1 MRTRPSSPRSPRP
14 RSRTTALVA
23 AAAVLTLGA
32 CEGGAEDERKKR
44 SGGASAASAE
54 PSVPRAR
61 AAEVEELAG
70 SVGCTAK
77 IVMEV
82 DDYRQGTCET
92 DQAEYVFLTFTTEV
106 GKRGWLEVAQMYG
119 GVYLVGKRWVLS
131 ANPARYMTAARAE
144 LGGTIEE
151 SGSYGSTPAPAST
164 PTP

>member
-1 MRTRPSSPRSPRP
+1 M
-14 RSRTTALVA
+14 A

-32 CEGGAEDERKKR
+32 CESGAEDEERKR
-44 SGGASAASAE
+44 SGGAASAE

-77 IVMEV
+77 IIMEV

-92 DQAEYVFLTFTTEV
+92 DQAEYVFLSFTTEV
-106 GKRGWLEVAQMYG
+106 GKRGWLDAAQMYG

-131 ANPARYMTAARAE
+131 ATPAQYMTTARAE
-144 LGGTIEE
+144 LGGTVEE
-151 SGSYGSTPAPAST
+151 RGSYGSTPSP
-164 PTP
+164 